1 MQGKGLPF
9 RYPKAIALNSIKE
22 YLVLDAILSTRVLN
36 AKVLIV
42 PNIVIFVHLQKNHSP
57 VLDALPSP
65 HLPTPVKI
73 KLLTELLRGY
83 PSSIINILISGLSCG
98 FPLHYQGNHR
108 AFEASNLLSALEN
121 PQVVDMKLSKE
132 LAACRIAGPL
142 RLHHFPLFEFRLLV
156 LYLKRYRVTFVLFII
171 CLSQRVA
178 RLTMALLLRIRVYGM
193 PQLPM
198 QYAGPSC
205 FLAKTNIKSA
215 FRIIPIHP
223 NDYPLL
229 GMKWR
234 GRFYYDRCIPMGCS
248 SSCKT
253 FEHLARL

>member
-1 MQGKGLPF
+1 
-9 RYPKAIALNSIKE
+9 
-22 YLVLDAILSTRVLN
+22 
-36 AKVLIV
+36 
-42 PNIVIFVHLQKNHSP
+42 
-57 VLDALPSP
+57 
-65 HLPTPVKI
+65 
-73 KLLTELLRGY
+73 
-83 PSSIINILISGLSCG
+83 
-98 FPLHYQGNHR
+98 
-108 AFEASNLLSALEN
+108 
-121 PQVVDMKLSKE
+121 MKLSKE

-234 GRFYYDRCIPMGCS
+234 GRFYYDRCMPMGCS

-253 FEHLARL
+253 FETFSTAVEWIARHKQKIDKILHLLDDFLFVSSSHTQWQTYLYLFLALCNHIGIPLAPENTCGPATTLSFAAVLN